1 MPVPAADLDLA
12 GLVRPGDR
20 ILFGQATGEPR
31 ALTAALVEQR
41 SRLGG
46 VEAFLGVMLSDTFQ
60 PEHADAIR
68 FRALGGFG
76 TNARLSRAGVLDVVP
91 CHISAVPGLIADG
104 TIGADV
110 VFVQLSPPDSAGRH
124 SLGPV
129 ADYLRPALERARVV
143 VGEVNEH
150 VPWTCGDTV
159 VEAGRL
165 DRVVHSD
172 HPPLEVPPPALGE
185 AERRIGEHVA
195 ERVPDGAVLQLG
207 IGSIPEAV
215 CSALGGKRDLGV
227 HSGMITDGVAELME
241 AGVITNR
248 RKPIDPG
255 ATVTGVL
262 LGGRRLLQFAHR
274 NPAIQMRP
282 ATYTH
287 GAAVLARLE
296 RFVSINTAVEVDL
309 TGQVNAEVA
318 GGFHL
323 GAVGG
328 AVDYVRGAVASA
340 GGTAIIALPATA
352 RGGSVSRIV
361 GRLGAGVT
369 STARSDT
376 DLVVTEYGVAELR
389 GRSLRERACRL
400 IQIAHP
406 DVRAGLEEAAERL
419 C

>member
-20 ILFGQATGEPR
+20 IVFGQATGEPR
-31 ALTAALVEQR
+31 ALTTALVEQR
-41 SRLGG
+41 SHLGG
-46 VEAFLGVMLSDTFQ
+46 VEAFLGVLLSDTFQ

-110 VFVQLSPPDSAGRH
+110 VFVQLSPPDSTGRH

-159 VEAGRL
+159 VETGRL
-165 DRVVHSD
+165 DRVVRSA
-172 HPPLEVPPPALGE
+172 HPPLEVPAPDLGE
-185 AERRIGEHVA
+185 AERRVVEHVA

-215 CSALGGKRDLGV
+215 CGALSERRDLGV

-255 ATVTGVL
+255 ATITGVL

-296 RFVSINTAVEVDL
+296 RLVSINTAVEVDL

-318 GGFHL
+318 GGFHV

-328 AVDYVRGAVASA
+328 AVDYVRGAVSSA
-340 GGTAIIALPATA
+340 GGAAIIALPSTA

-389 GRSLRERACRL
+389 GRSLRERACSL
-400 IQIAHP
+400 IRIAHP
-406 DVRAGLEEAAERL
+406 DFRAGLEEAAERL

>member
-12 GLVRPGDR
+12 ELVRPGDR

-31 ALTAALVEQR
+31 ALTTTLVEQR
-41 SRLGG
+41 ARLGG
-46 VEAFLGVMLSDTFQ
+46 VEVFLGAMLSDTFQ
-60 PEHADAIR
+60 PEHADGIR
-68 FRALGGFG
+68 FRALGGLG
-76 TNARLSRAGVLDVVP
+76 TNARLSRAGVLEVVP
-91 CHISAVPGLIADG
+91 CHISAVPGLISAG
-104 TIGADV
+104 SIGADV
-110 VFVQLSPPDSAGRH
+110 VFVQLSPPDAEGRY

-150 VPWTCGDTV
+150 VPWTCGDTA
-159 VEAGRL
+159 VEPGRL
-165 DRVVHSD
+165 DRVVRSAHA
-172 HPPLEVPPPALGE
+172 PLEVPQTPPGE
-185 AERRIGEHVA
+185 AERRVGQHVA

-207 IGSIPEAV
+207 IGSIPEV
-215 CSALGGKRDLGV
+215 MCGALGEKRDLGV
-227 HSGMITDGVAELME
+227 HSGMISDGVADLME

-248 RKPIDPG
+248 RKAIDPG

-262 LGGRRLLQFAHR
+262 LGGRRLFDFAHR

-287 GAAVLARLE
+287 GASVLARLE
-296 RFVSINTAVEVDL
+296 RFVSVNTAVEVDL

-318 GGFHL
+318 GSLHV

-328 AVDYVRGAVASA
+328 AVDYVRGAAASA
-340 GGTAIIALPATA
+340 GGTAIIALPSTA

-361 GRLGAGVT
+361 ARLGAGVT

-376 DLVVTEYGVAELR
+376 DLVVTEYGVAELW
-389 GRSLRERACRL
+389 GRSLRERACSL
-400 IQIAHP
+400 IRIAHP
-406 DVRAGLEEAAERL
+406 DFRAELEEAAERL

>member
-12 GLVRPGDR
+12 ELVRPGDR

-31 ALTAALVEQR
+31 ALTTALVEQR
-41 SRLGG
+41 ARLGG
-46 VEAFLGVMLSDTFQ
+46 VEVFLGAMLSDTFQ
-60 PEHADAIR
+60 PEHADGIR
-68 FRALGGFG
+68 FRALGGLG
-76 TNARLSRAGVLDVVP
+76 TNARLSRAGVLEVVP
-91 CHISAVPGLIADG
+91 CHISAVPGLISDG
-104 TIGADV
+104 SIGADV
-110 VFVQLSPPDSAGRH
+110 VFVQLSPPDAEGRH

-150 VPWTCGDTV
+150 VPWTCGDTA
-159 VEAGRL
+159 VEPGRL
-165 DRVVHSD
+165 DRVVRSA
-172 HPPLEVPPPALGE
+172 HPPLDVPQPPPGE
-185 AERRIGEHVA
+185 AERRVGQHVA

-207 IGSIPEAV
+207 IGSIPEAM
-215 CSALGGKRDLGV
+215 CGALREKRDLGV
-227 HSGMITDGVAELME
+227 HSGMITDGVADLME

-248 RKPIDPG
+248 RKAIDPG

-262 LGGRRLLQFAHR
+262 LGGPRLFDFAHR

-287 GAAVLARLE
+287 GASVLARLE
-296 RFVSINTAVEVDL
+296 RFVSVNTAVEVDL

-318 GGFHL
+318 GSLHV

-328 AVDYVRGAVASA
+328 AVDYVRGAAASA
-340 GGTAIIALPATA
+340 GGTAIIALPSTA

-361 GRLGAGVT
+361 ARLGAGVT

-376 DLVVTEYGVAELR
+376 DLVVTEYGVAELW
-389 GRSLRERACRL
+389 GRSLRERACSL
-400 IQIAHP
+400 IRIAHP
-406 DVRAGLEEAAERL
+406 DFRAELEEAAERL

>member
-12 GLVRPGDR
+12 GVVRPGDR

-41 SRLGG
+41 GRLGG
-46 VEAFLGVMLSDTFQ
+46 VEVFLGAMLSDTFQ

-68 FRALGGFG
+68 FRALGGLG

-104 TIGADV
+104 SIGADV
-110 VFVQLSPPDSAGRH
+110 VFVQLSPPDAAGRH

-129 ADYLRPALERARVV
+129 ADYLRPALERARTV

-150 VPWTCGDTV
+150 VPWTHGDTAL
-159 VEAGRL
+159 EPGRL
-165 DRVVHSD
+165 DHVVRSS
-172 HPPLEVPPPALGE
+172 HPPLELPPPALGD
-185 AERRIGEHVA
+185 AERAILEHVA
-195 ERVPDGAVLQLG
+195 GRVPDGAVLQLG

-215 CSALGGKRDLGV
+215 CGALGEKRDLGV
-227 HSGMITDGVAELME
+227 HSGMITDGVADLME
-241 AGVITNR
+241 AGVVTNR

-255 ATVTGVL
+255 QTVTGVL
-262 LGGRRLLQFAHR
+262 LGGRRLFEFAHC
-274 NPAIQMRP
+274 NPAVQMRP

-287 GAAVLARLE
+287 GASVLARLE
-296 RFVSINTAVEVDL
+296 RFVSINGAVEVDL
-309 TGQVNAEVA
+309 SGQVNAEMA
-318 GGFHL
+318 GEVHV

-340 GGTAIIALPATA
+340 GGSAIVALPSTA
-352 RGGSVSRIV
+352 RAGSVSRIV
-361 GRLGAGVT
+361 ARLPAGVT

-376 DLVVTEYGVAELR
+376 DLVVTEFGVAELR
-389 GRSLRERACRL
+389 GRSLRERAASLTR
-400 IQIAHP
+400 IAHP
-406 DVRAGLEEAAERL
+406 DFRAELEAAAERV

>member
-1 MPVPAADLDLA
+1 
-12 GLVRPGDR
+12 
-20 ILFGQATGEPR
+20 
-31 ALTAALVEQR
+31 
-41 SRLGG
+41 
-46 VEAFLGVMLSDTFQ
+46 
-60 PEHADAIR
+60 
-68 FRALGGFG
+68 
-76 TNARLSRAGVLDVVP
+76 
-91 CHISAVPGLIADG
+91 
-104 TIGADV
+104 
-110 VFVQLSPPDSAGRH
+110 
-124 SLGPV
+124 
-129 ADYLRPALERARVV
+129 
-143 VGEVNEH
+143 
-150 VPWTCGDTV
+150 
-159 VEAGRL
+159 
-165 DRVVHSD
+165 VHSA
-172 HPPLEVPPPALGE
+172 HEPLEVAAPTLGD
-185 AERRIGEHVA
+185 AERRVGEHVA

-215 CSALGGKRDLGV
+215 CGALGGKRDLGV

-255 ATVTGVL
+255 ETVTGVL

-274 NPAIQMRP
+274 NPAVQMRP

-296 RFVSINTAVEVDL
+296 RLVSINTAVEVDL

-352 RGGSVSRIV
+352 RGGSISRIV
-361 GRLGAGVT
+361 GRLGGGVT

-389 GRSLRERACRL
+389 GRSLRERACSL
-400 IQIAHP
+400 IRIAHP
-406 DVRAGLEEAAERL
+406 DFRAGLEEAAERL

>member
-12 GLVRPGDR
+12 ELVRPGDR

-31 ALTAALVEQR
+31 ALTTTLVEQR
-41 SRLGG
+41 ARLGG
-46 VEAFLGVMLSDTFQ
+46 VEVFLGAMLSDTFQ
-60 PEHADAIR
+60 PEHADGIR
-68 FRALGGFG
+68 FRALGGLG
-76 TNARLSRAGVLDVVP
+76 TNARLSRAGVLEVVP
-91 CHISAVPGLIADG
+91 CHISAVPGLISDG
-104 TIGADV
+104 SIGADV
-110 VFVQLSPPDSAGRH
+110 VFVQLSPPDAEGRY

-150 VPWTCGDTV
+150 VPWTCGDTA
-159 VEAGRL
+159 VEPGRL
-165 DRVVHSD
+165 DRIVRSAHA
-172 HPPLEVPPPALGE
+172 PLEVPQTPPGE
-185 AERRIGEHVA
+185 AERRVGQHVA

-207 IGSIPEAV
+207 IGSIPEV
-215 CSALGGKRDLGV
+215 MCGALGEKRDLGV
-227 HSGMITDGVAELME
+227 HSGMISDGVADLME

-248 RKPIDPG
+248 RKAIDPG

-262 LGGRRLLQFAHR
+262 LGGRRLFDFAHR

-287 GAAVLARLE
+287 GASVLARLE
-296 RFVSINTAVEVDL
+296 RFVSVNTAVEVDL

-318 GGFHL
+318 GSLHV

-328 AVDYVRGAVASA
+328 AVDYVRGAAASA
-340 GGTAIIALPATA
+340 GGTAIIALPSTA

-361 GRLGAGVT
+361 ARLGAGVT

-376 DLVVTEYGVAELR
+376 DLVVTEYGVAELW
-389 GRSLRERACRL
+389 GRSLRERACSL
-400 IQIAHP
+400 IRIAHP
-406 DVRAGLEEAAERL
+406 DFRAELEEAAERL

>member
-1 MPVPAADLDLA
+1 
-12 GLVRPGDR
+12 
-20 ILFGQATGEPR
+20 
-31 ALTAALVEQR
+31 
-41 SRLGG
+41 
-46 VEAFLGVMLSDTFQ
+46 
-60 PEHADAIR
+60 
-68 FRALGGFG
+68 
-76 TNARLSRAGVLDVVP
+76 
-91 CHISAVPGLIADG
+91 
-104 TIGADV
+104 
-110 VFVQLSPPDSAGRH
+110 
-124 SLGPV
+124 
-129 ADYLRPALERARVV
+129 
-143 VGEVNEH
+143 
-150 VPWTCGDTV
+150 
-159 VEAGRL
+159 
-165 DRVVHSD
+165 
-172 HPPLEVPPPALGE
+172 
-185 AERRIGEHVA
+185 
-195 ERVPDGAVLQLG
+195 
-207 IGSIPEAV
+207 
-215 CSALGGKRDLGV
+215 
-227 HSGMITDGVAELME
+227 
-241 AGVITNR
+241 VITNR
-248 RKPIDPG
+248 RKPIDPWE
-255 ATVTGVL
+255 TVTGVL

-296 RFVSINTAVEVDL
+296 RLVSINTAVEVDL

-389 GRSLRERACRL
+389 GRSLRERAGSL
-400 IQIAHP
+400 IRIAHP
-406 DVRAGLEEAAERL
+406 DFRAGLEEAAERL

>member
-1 MPVPAADLDLA
+1 MPVPAADLDLSE
-12 GLVRPGDR
+12 LVRPGDR

-31 ALTAALVEQR
+31 ALTTALVEQR
-41 SRLGG
+41 ARLGG
-46 VEAFLGVMLSDTFQ
+46 VEVFLGAMLSDTFQ
-60 PEHADAIR
+60 PEHADGIR
-68 FRALGGFG
+68 FRALGGLG
-76 TNARLSRAGVLDVVP
+76 TNARLSRGGVLEVVP
-91 CHISAVPGLIADG
+91 CHISAVPGLVSDG
-104 TIGADV
+104 SIGSDV
-110 VFVQLSPPDSAGRH
+110 VFVQLSPPDTEGRH

-150 VPWTCGDTV
+150 VPWTWGDTA
-159 VEAGRL
+159 VESGRL
-165 DRVVHSD
+165 DHVVRSS
-172 HPPLEVPPPALGE
+172 HPPLEMPQPALGE
-185 AERRIGEHVA
+185 AERRVGQHVA

-207 IGSIPEAV
+207 IGSIPEVV
-215 CSALGGKRDLGV
+215 CAALGEKRDLGV
-227 HSGMITDGVAELME
+227 HSGMITDGVADLME

-248 RKPIDPG
+248 RKAIDPG

-262 LGGRRLLQFAHR
+262 LGGRRLFEFAHR

-287 GAAVLARLE
+287 GASVLARLE
-296 RFVSINTAVEVDL
+296 RFVSINSAVEVDL

-318 GGFHL
+318 GSLHV

-328 AVDYVRGAVASA
+328 AVDYVRGAAASA
-340 GGTAIIALPATA
+340 GGTAIIALPSTA

-361 GRLGAGVT
+361 ARLGAGVT

-376 DLVVTEYGVAELR
+376 DLVVTEYGVAELW
-389 GRSLRERACRL
+389 GRSLRERACSL
-400 IQIAHP
+400 IRIAHP
-406 DVRAGLEEAAERL
+406 DFRAELEEAAERL

>member
-41 SRLGG
+41 GGLGG

-60 PEHADAIR
+60 PQHADAIT

-76 TNARLSRAGVLDVVP
+76 ANARLSRAGVLDVVP

-165 DRVVHSD
+165 DRVVRST
-172 HPPLEVPPPALGE
+172 HPPLEVPAPELGE
-185 AERRIGEHVA
+185 AERRVAEHVA

-215 CSALGGKRDLGV
+215 CGALGKRRDLGV

-255 ATVTGVL
+255 ETVTGVL

-296 RFVSINTAVEVDL
+296 RLVSINTAVEVDL

-361 GRLGAGVT
+361 GRLGDGVT

-389 GRSLRERACRL
+389 GRSLRERACSL
-400 IQIAHP
+400 IRIAHP
-406 DVRAGLEEAAERL
+406 DFRAGLEEAAERL